1 MRVGISIGTTFDPAD
16 STRAPRSVLA
26 QADAA
31 ARAGLDSLTV
41 GDRHSLAPSV
51 YLQNVPLIG
60 RILGVWDQR
69 PVGCLF
75 LVPLWHPVLMAEQIG
90 TLAAIA
96 APPFIIQAGAG
107 DGQAQ
112 FAAMGKELPS

>member
-16 STRAPRSVLA
+16 SARAPRSVLA

-31 ARAGLDSLTV
+31 VRAGLDSLTV
-41 GDRHSLAPSV
+41 GDRHSLAPSA
-51 YLQNVPLIG
+51 YLQNAPLIG

-75 LVPLWHPVLMAEQIG
+75 LVQLWHPVLMAEQIG
-90 TLAAIA
+90 AIC
-96 APPFIIQAGAG
+96 
-107 DGQAQ
+107 
-112 FAAMGKELPS
+112 